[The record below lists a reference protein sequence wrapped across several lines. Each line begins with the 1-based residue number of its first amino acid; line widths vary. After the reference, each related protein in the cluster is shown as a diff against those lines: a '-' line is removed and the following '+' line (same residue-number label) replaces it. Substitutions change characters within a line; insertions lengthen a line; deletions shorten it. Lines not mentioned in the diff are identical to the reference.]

1 MLPGIVP
8 SEINAD
14 LPHIAPLAK
23 DEAEQ
28 TGALGLYLASPRG
41 DWLIN
46 SLTSINWDLSE
57 MEAHK
62 DAIQGGL
69 LRNNWVSV
77 LPVGGGKGL

>member
-1 MLPGIVP
+1 MP
-8 SEINAD
+8 SEINTEIPEI
-14 LPHIAPLAK
+14 LLYAK

-28 TGALGLYLASPRG
+28 TGALGLYLASSRG
-41 DWLIN
+41 DWLVN
-46 SLTSINWDLSE
+46 SLVSINWDLSE

-77 LPVGGGKGL
+77 LPAGGGKGL

>member
-1 MLPGIVP
+1 MT

-14 LPHIAPLAK
+14 LPQVAPYAK

-28 TGALGLYLASPRG
+28 TGALGLYLASSRG
-41 DWLIN
+41 DWLVN

-57 MEAHK
+57 MEAQK

-69 LRNNWVSV
+69 LRNSWISV
-77 LPVGGGKGL
+77 LPVSGSKGF